1 MLLFMLLIRDALEL
15 NVWFLINPKCWAL
28 QSSKLHVLLVVLYY
42 VSLTNMRQGAKQGIK
57 V

>member
-1 MLLFMLLIRDALEL
+1 MLLIRDALEL

-42 VSLTNMRQGAKQGIK
+42 VSLTNMRQGPKQGIK